1 MRKILHQH
9 TISFKH
15 AFEGL
20 FWALR
25 TQPNFRIHFTLGTL
39 ALLTGWYLGIS
50 QVEMT
55 ILVFAFVLGIAAEM
69 INTSLEAMCDLI
81 TQEWKEQAK
90 IAKDV
95 SAGMMLVTAF
105 GTVLIAGL
113 IFWQYVPGI
122 GY

>member
-39 ALLTGWYLGIS
+39 ALLAGWYLGITH
-50 QVEMT
+50 VEMI

-81 TQEWKEQAK
+81 TQEWKAQAK

-95 SAGMMLVTAF
+95 SAGMMLFTAF